1 MVKGILIGI
10 ILTLGVLAL
19 GGYVAV
25 NAGWIPANADARPG
39 KLETWA
45 AKTSLRATVARETA
59 GLTSPLGPTPENLA
73 AGVKLYAGNCAV
85 CHGVASG
92 PGTNIARG
100 FYQRAPQF
108 GRHGVTDDP
117 IEETYWKITHGIRLT
132 PMPAYSQTLDDTSR
146 WQIALF
152 LKNQDQLPPA
162 VDKAWKAMKLTEALA
177 SALPDGPPGRPEAQ
191 GPPK

>member
-1 MVKGILIGI
+1 MLRGILIGI
-10 ILTLGVLAL
+10 VLTLAVLAL
-19 GGYVAV
+19 GAYVV
-25 NAGWIPANADARPG
+25 VTAGWVPANADARPG

-45 AKTSLRATVARETA
+45 AKTSLRATVRRETA
-59 GLTSPLGPTPENLA
+59 GVTSPIQATPENLM
-73 AGVKLYAGNCAV
+73 AGVKLYSGNCAV

-117 IEETYWKITHGIRLT
+117 VEEIYWKITHGIRLT
-132 PMPAYSQTLDDTSR
+132 PMPAYSNTLDDTAR

-162 VDKAWKAMKLTEALA
+162 VEKTWKAMKIAEALA
-177 SALPDGPPGRPEAQ
+177 SPLPDLGPPGQQ
-191 GPPK
+191 GPAK